1 MADLWLD
8 GIINETIHRSFGG
21 KESLEDSLLVSS
33 NYSSVFQGN
42 LNDNN
47 NIERKLI
54 VPKNSLS
61 AINQYQSIDNNLT
74 SSSSILEKNEHLT
87 STMSTV
93 LSDASLQDQLD
104 SLSQSMQNIEM
115 AQYERLFWVLLFS
128 IMVLIAAGGN
138 TIVVYIVSTNKE
150 MKSVTNY
157 FLVNLSLADTMVS
170 TLNVIFNFISM
181 LNR

>member
-1 MADLWLD
+1 MKNRMAGLILETVLNNTVPKSAAIGSGDFVRFLPHQTTNQTTTLFD
-8 GIINETIHRSFGG
+8 G
-21 KESLEDSLLVSS
+21 
-33 NYSSVFQGN
+33 
-42 LNDNN
+42 NDNAATASN
-47 NIERKLI
+47 RLPGGT
-54 VPKNSLS
+54 V
-61 AINQYQSIDNNLT
+61 T
-74 SSSSILEKNEHLT
+74 SHHP
-87 STMSTV
+87 
-93 LSDASLQDQLD
+93 DDQLD
-104 SLSQSMQNIEM
+104 KLIEAALSIEM
-115 AQYERLFWVLLFS
+115 GQYERLFWILLFS